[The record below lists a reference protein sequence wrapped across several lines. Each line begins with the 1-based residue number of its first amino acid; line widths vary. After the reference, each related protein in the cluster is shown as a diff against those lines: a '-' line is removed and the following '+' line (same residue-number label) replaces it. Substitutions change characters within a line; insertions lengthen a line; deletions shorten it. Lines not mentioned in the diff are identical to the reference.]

1 MNLICSVVS
10 IVPVAVV
17 AQATIASQTRLL
29 VFFNLTRTACW
40 CLSATSLLV
49 FLNLT
54 LVDKTTAM
62 SAHSTDLN
70 TLNKT
75 SVKFASWVARV
86 TDGQTHQYTYTA
98 KKTGANVAVHKF
110 ECRLVGN
117 SQSAY
122 VLATFKGTE
131 KAVGTAK
138 EKFKNGSVWIL
149 SQIKFEENTSS
160 PYISSPLK
168 ISVDLVK
175 SNLQCSQDAELEK
188 LLAKVSVP
196 PRTVAETTQITSNRN
211 QDLLAIVTN
220 ISPVRQ
226 TKSGD
231 VIDVTIMDASEDS
244 PGRFAKV
251 LVSVIGSSKHALV
264 AVGKALV
271 FFNLACKVDKE
282 NKQYTHWE
290 NSLLCVA
297 PLCDK
302 HTKLTADFDQLKDAV
317 NTVMLTK
324 FTPKQ
329 SMDVSG
335 PQAIAACA
343 FVDYTAQNPT
353 ANLPKVMQLMLATL
367 EEPTGSVIAEG
378 SDRIWFITKLRD
390 TSGAAEV
397 GVPERVALQLT
408 GLGHAGFMEAHASS
422 TLQFPLLCDM
432 RVSRSVSTGQSGA
445 SQPGTFVN
453 TVIQDA
459 VPVNWNNRMEP
470 NAAYENVLAMLND
483 LPRNEEG
490 LNFAFLSDIEADPHS
505 GFRLTFSNDNIVKGA
520 AVAVL
525 IASSKKSKTPEPLGT
540 GFKICAAD
548 VCDVASPD
556 AKSGT
561 LYNVSGFCTLDDMSK
576 FDLSPPRGHKQRFA
590 IAFITSCEETS
601 CASQPAVKNFH
612 MDKIQILEQADGL
625 KAVPVFQRLRCLTM
639 RLNPS
644 NTEERKH
651 TLTIDEKP
659 NRPLKQCRTLS
670 AMPTDESL
678 KNE

>member
-1 MNLICSVVS
+1 
-10 IVPVAVV
+10 
-17 AQATIASQTRLL
+17 
-29 VFFNLTRTACW
+29 
-40 CLSATSLLV
+40 
-49 FLNLT
+49 
-54 LVDKTTAM
+54 
-62 SAHSTDLN
+62 
-70 TLNKT
+70 
-75 SVKFASWVARV
+75 
-86 TDGQTHQYTYTA
+86 
-98 KKTGANVAVHKF
+98 VAVHKF

-117 SQSAY
+117 SESAY

-138 EKFKNGSVWIL
+138 DKFKNGSIWIL
-149 SQIKFEENTSS
+149 SQIKFEENSLS
-160 PYISSPLK
+160 QYISSPLK

-175 SNLQCSQDAELEK
+175 SNLQCSDDPEMEK

-244 PGRFAKV
+244 PGVFAKV

-290 NSLLCVA
+290 NSLLCEA
-297 PLCDK
+297 PPCDK
-302 HTKLTADFDQLKDAV
+302 HTKLTAEFDQLKGAV

-329 SMDVSG
+329 SVDVSG
-335 PQAIAACA
+335 PQSIAACA
-343 FVDYTAQNPT
+343 FVDYTAHNP
-353 ANLPKVMQLMLATL
+353 AAKLPPVMQLMLLTI
-367 EEPTGSVIAEG
+367 EEPTSESVVAEG
-378 SDRIWFITKLRD
+378 SDRIWFITKVRD
-390 TSGAAEV
+390 NSGSAEV
-397 GVPERVALQLT
+397 GVPERVALHLT
-408 GLGHAGFMEAHASS
+408 GLEKQAFIDAHAAS
-422 TLQFPLLCDM
+422 TLQFPLLCNM
-432 RVSRSVSTGQSGA
+432 RVSRQVSPGQSGA

-459 VPVNWNNRMEP
+459 QTVNWSNKMEP

-525 IASSKKSKTPEPLGT
+525 IASSKKSKPPQPFGT
-540 GFKICAAD
+540 GFKVCAPD

-556 AKSGT
+556 AESSSQKAS

-590 IAFITSCEETS
+590 IAFITKCEETS
-601 CASQPAVKNFH
+601 GASQPAVKNFH
-612 MDKIQILEQADGL
+612 MDKIQILEQADGP
-625 KAVPVFQRLRCLTM
+625 KAVPVFQRLRCVTM

-644 NTEERKH
+644 NKEERKH

-659 NRPLKQCRTLS
+659 NRPLKQCKTLS

-678 KNE
+678 SDGEQ